1 VARAPP
7 SAIPQKAAQGLA
19 QRPSADVD
27 GRGGPPRGLGGVGCD
42 GAATRRRTGAATNDA
57 RRPPRGGVGESV
69 VVRAVRRGGAAVR
82 PPAGVAG
89 VAVTRVPD
97 DAPFASWRKY
107 WKLPLL
113 LTKN

>member
-1 VARAPP
+1 MARAPP

-42 GAATRRRTGAATNDA
+42 GAATNDA

-89 VAVTRVPD
+89 VAVTRVP
-97 DAPFASWRKY
+97 PTMPR
-107 WKLPLL
+107 LL
-113 LTKN
+113 RGGNTGKCLYS